1 MLDLSF
7 ILGFIGMAV
16 GLMIGIFIFSA
27 VEESITCPDATA
39 NPDGS
44 ESCARASQIAWTVVG
59 ILPISLFMTI
69 FTIFCGISKLGYT
82 M

>member
-7 ILGFIGMAV
+7 ILGFIGKAV

-39 NPDGS
+39 HPDGS

-69 FTIFCGISKLGYT
+69 FTLFGGMKNLSFQ
-82 M
+82 